1 MKQPAERTASLVRQA
16 RLISQQLSKFFP
28 YDPREFKT
36 YIFQS
41 QKSWLPD
48 LHPYAKSIMRH
59 YIAMNRFR
67 IVKGQESEF
76 EEIWKTRNTYLEN
89 EPGFIKFNLLKGPER
104 EDHLLY
110 ASHTLWESED
120 HFVAWTKSEAFRK
133 AHAGAG
139 NRGHLYLGHP
149 EFEGFETVEGAS
161 VG

>member
-1 MKQPAERTASLVRQA
+1 M
-16 RLISQQLSKFFP
+16 SQ
-28 YDPREFKT
+28 
-36 YIFQS
+36 
-41 QKSWLPD
+41 
-48 LHPYAKSIMRH
+48 

-76 EEIWKTRNTYLEN
+76 EKIWKTRNTYLEN
-89 EPGFIKFNLLKGPER
+89 EPGFVKFNLLKGPER

-139 NRGHLYLGHP
+139 NRGRSLRRINLWNDYPVMTIHLSLRGGSGATDAAIHRVLGDAVG
-149 EFEGFETVEGAS
+149 FVCSFIEGQWIATGFQPS
-161 VG
+161 R